1 MEPKI
6 ALTGGRTTTGVVRI
20 GSTVHRPIGARAAF
34 VHELLR
40 HLGAREFD
48 GAPRFLGVDNL
59 GREVLSFVP
68 GYVPRELGDF
78 SDSQLV
84 AAACVL
90 RKLHDATLDCPLR
103 NTHEI
108 VCHGDASPCNCVFV
122 DGMPAAFI
130 DFDNAHAGS
139 RLDDLG
145 YAAWLWI
152 DIGNQDLSIERQGQ
166 RVADF
171 FRTYGLDTDGAIPSI
186 ITAQLALAAR
196 TDSANVRAW
205 SDSCRKWVEGNRDK
219 LSTAIAARSDNAMR
233 CSPFNDKASGGFFSA
248 QSRVG
253 SWSAV

>member
-1 MEPKI
+1 MEQEI

-20 GSTVHRPIGARAAF
+20 GNTVHRPIGARAAF

-48 GAPRFLGVDNL
+48 GAPRFLGVDSL
-59 GREVLSFVP
+59 GREVLSFLP
-68 GYVPRELGDF
+68 GYVPPELGDF

-90 RKLHDATLDCPLR
+90 RQLHDATLDCPLR

-122 DGMPAAFI
+122 DGMPTAFI

-152 DIGNQDLSIERQGQ
+152 DIGNDDLSVDRQGQ

-171 FRTYGLDTDGAIPSI
+171 FRAYGLEQMGPF
-186 ITAQLALAAR
+186 L
-196 TDSANVRAW
+196 
-205 SDSCRKWVEGNRDK
+205 
-219 LSTAIAARSDNAMR
+219 RSLPR
-233 CSPFNDKASGGFFSA
+233 S
-248 QSRVG
+248 
-253 SWSAV
+253 

>member
-1 MEPKI
+1 MEQEV

-20 GSTVHRPIGARAAF
+20 GNTVHRPIGARTAF

-40 HLGAREFD
+40 HLRAREFD
-48 GAPRFLGVDNL
+48 GAPGFLGVDSL
-59 GREVLSFVP
+59 GREVLSFLPGHVP
-68 GYVPRELGDF
+68 PELGDF

-90 RKLHDATLDCPLR
+90 HHLHDATLDCPLR
-103 NTHEI
+103 KTHEI

-122 DGMPAAFI
+122 DGMPTAFI

-152 DIGNQDLSIERQGQ
+152 DIGNEDLSVDHQGQ

-171 FRTYGLDTDGAIPSI
+171 FRAYGLETAGAVPSI
-186 ITAQLALAAR
+186 IAAQLALAAR
-196 TDSANVRAW
+196 TNSANVRAW
-205 SDSCRKWVEGNRDK
+205 SDSCRQWVECNRDK
-219 LSTAIAARSDNAMR
+219 LSTAIAARSDNVGGVEEGGLTAHPR
-233 CSPFNDKASGGFFSA
+233 SLAS
-248 QSRVG
+248 SRIHT
-253 SWSAV
+253 